1 MTSLILGIA
10 SPILG
15 GLISIVI
22 WQTKKNSEQVQR
34 GMINLHACVH
44 EVSTKVDVL
53 SLDVAKNYCTRDE
66 LKEHVDK
73 EEGWHDKFSQD
84 LTEMKEMQWKIR
96 MDMLDMKDK
105 N

>member
-1 MTSLILGIA
+1 MTTFLLGIA

-22 WQTKKNSEQVQR
+22 WQTKKNSQQVQS
-34 GMINLHACVH
+34 GLKNLHSCVH
-44 EVSTKVDVL
+44 EVSQKVDSL

-66 LKEHVDK
+66 LKDHVDR
-73 EEGWHDKFSQD
+73 EEEWHDKFSKD
-84 LTEMKEMQWKIR
+84 MSEMKEMQWEMKFK
-96 MDMLDMKDK
+96 MLDKD